1 MPAACCLAWPERRR
15 TSVRPLDLAEIGTLT
30 FEHPDR
36 QRFRCLPIAEAA
48 LARGEGATCVLNAAN
63 EVAVEAFL
71 AGSIGFLDI
80 AAIVEETLEAA
91 DRGGLCREPATL
103 AAALELD
110 GAARRLAAEAAG
122 AC

>member
-1 MPAACCLAWPERRR
+1 MRAGGAQPASAPPDEARHGLRAHG
-15 TSVRPLDLAEIGTLT
+15 RPGGDALDG
-30 FEHPDR
+30 